1 MLPSNVRVRW
11 VVETTLSGNQEVVAD
26 SLQWRQRVD
35 GGGEQQQIDETSDV
49 VLQPMSFRTFVISCE
64 M

>member
-1 MLPSNVRVRW
+1 M
-11 VVETTLSGNQEVVAD
+11 VAD